1 MNSKPLIDILALG
14 GTIAMAAG
22 HSSAQDGVKPTL
34 TAADLVAAVPGLID
48 MADIRAKQLANVG
61 SANLNYAII
70 KKLILTARESD
81 ADAFVVTQ
89 GTDTMEETS
98 FLAGLF
104 WDLDKPL
111 VFTGAMRNPS
121 SPGADGPANLSDA
134 VRVAISGKSGVYLV
148 MNGEIHDPCRVR
160 KSHTSN
166 LSAFR
171 SDGGEL
177 GVITEDKAHFNQ
189 SLSRFAVVDLPDDL
203 PPVAHVMAVLGDDTR
218 MLDFIMEGGYQGLVV
233 EAFGGGHVSEQW
245 DDKLAEVAQKMP
257 VILSARPGGG
267 RVLKKT
273 YGYKGA
279 EIGLIK
285 SGLIPSGRLNGMK
298 ARLLLQVAL
307 AAGLDWRQLFCDYA
321 DLW

>member
-1 MNSKPLIDILALG
+1 MKHKPLIDIFALG
-14 GTIAMAAG
+14 GTIAM
-22 HSSAQDGVKPTL
+22 SADPGASEGVKPIL
-34 TAADLVAAVPGLID
+34 SADDLISAIPGITD
-48 MADIRAKQLANVG
+48 IADIRTKQVANVG
-61 SANLNYAII
+61 SANLSYQDIA
-70 KKLILTARESD
+70 KLITMAKDSD
-81 ADAFVVTQ
+81 ADGFVVTQ

-98 FLAGLF
+98 FLAGLY
-104 WDLDKPL
+104 WPISKPL

-134 VRVAISGKSGVYLV
+134 IRVAASDKSGVYLV

-177 GVITEDKAHFNQ
+177 GVITESEAHFNQ
-189 SLSRFAVVDLPDDL
+189 SLSRFAVLDLPKEL
-203 PPVAHVMAVLGDDTR
+203 PPVAHMMCVFDQDPLI
-218 MLDFIMEGGYQGLVV
+218 LDGFVKAGFKGLVV
-233 EAFGGGHVSEQW
+233 EAFGGGHVSEAW
-245 DDKLAEVAQKMP
+245 HDALASLAHDMP

-279 EIGLIK
+279 EIGLIEA
-285 SGLIPSGRLNGMK
+285 GLVPSGRLNGMK
-298 ARLLLQVAL
+298 ARLLLQTAL
-307 AAGLDWRQLFCDYA
+307 AAGLNWRQLFKEYA